1 MMTMDNSA
9 MPPRA
14 SDRAHGGGA
23 TRGPDVLSGR
33 SAGLV
38 AGRTGFT
45 LMRYVLVLGA
55 LGASGAACA
64 DDAPAFDRPGI
75 GFATQALPAG
85 GVAWEQAVPDV
96 TYDRSD
102 GVHRTEYVADSRLR
116 IGLGAQA
123 ELQLALDS
131 QVWQR
136 VRGAGQDVRGHGGGD
151 GSVGLKW
158 ALPSAREAF
167 SWAVLGSAAVP
178 TGRAPYGDDGHRYD
192 LGVSAGWDL
201 DGGRSVALYANLSE
215 GDDGHGWT
223 VSPSYTFYAR
233 GNLSAYAE
241 AGLGGGED
249 EMRAL
254 GTGLS
259 WLLAGRVQLDLSV
272 LRGLSAA
279 SSDWQG
285 GLGVSVLLR

>member
-1 MMTMDNSA
+1 
-9 MPPRA
+9 
-14 SDRAHGGGA
+14 
-23 TRGPDVLSGR
+23 
-33 SAGLV
+33 
-38 AGRTGFT
+38 
-45 LMRYVLVLGA
+45 MRYVLVLGA

-75 GFATQALPAG
+75 GFASQTLPAG
-85 GVAWEQAVPDV
+85 GVAWEQAVSDV

-102 GVHRTEYVADSRLR
+102 GVHSTEYVADSRLR
-116 IGLGAQA
+116 IGMSAQA
-123 ELQLALDS
+123 ELQVAIDS

-151 GSVGLKW
+151 ASVGLKW
-158 ALPSAREAF
+158 ALPSTRDTF
-167 SWAVLGSAAVP
+167 SWAVLGTAAVP
-178 TGRAPYGDDGHRYD
+178 VGRAPYGDNGHRYD

-201 DGGRSVALYANLSE
+201 DGGRNVALYANLSE

-223 VSPSYTFYAR
+223 VSPSYTFYAQ

-241 AGLGGGED
+241 AGIGGGED

-254 GTGLS
+254 GTGLT

-272 LRGLSAA
+272 LRGLSAP